1 MNCSFCGKDH
11 DVICSERIRVMNKTI
26 KTNLAKT
33 DRPVCSICE
42 EKVSTFSSKKFGHLC
57 SDSCYEIAQ
66 RGDDPSIPH
75 VVKNRK
81 GDLHFMQGEIRFPVD
96 YDLDKTLGAG
106 RYGHEPSC
114 LDKLMDSQLV
124 AFAQLNNLFID
135 PFVRYLVESP
145 LRGIV
150 QLTWYRDLGIQ
161 HDDIHLVRNQ
171 ELRVRDYVR
180 HLAEYKPGE
189 DGIGVKKNHKVTAK
203 QETMHK
209 SFKTKPGHF
218 RLAGGRERQL
228 FGVIYELSE
237 KGKNPVP
244 FPKIVE
250 AAEKKVKTKQN
261 IEKITIRFLKVL
273 LEAGAIE
280 EVK

>member
-11 DVICSERIRVMNKTI
+11 EGSCPERIRIMNKTV
-26 KTNLAKT
+26 KMNLAKT
-33 DRPVCSICE
+33 DRPMCGICQR
-42 EKVSTFSSKKFGHLC
+42 KTSTFSSKKFGHLC

-66 RGDDPSIPH
+66 RGNNPSVPH

-106 RYGHEPSC
+106 MYGHEPSC
-114 LDKLMDSQLV
+114 LDKLMDSQV
-124 AFAQLNNLFID
+124 VTFAGLNNIPVD

-150 QLTWYRDLGIQ
+150 QLTWYRDLNVQ
-161 HDDIHLVRNQ
+161 HDDANLVKNQ
-171 ELRVRDYVR
+171 EIRIRDYKR
-180 HLAEYKPGE
+180 NLAEYKPGE
-189 DGIGVKKNHKVTAK
+189 DGVGVKKNQRVSAK
-203 QETMHK
+203 QEAMHK

-218 RLAGGRERQL
+218 KVASGRERQL
-228 FGVIYELSE
+228 FEVIYELSE
-237 KGKNPVP
+237 KGKHPVP

-250 AAEKKVKTKQN
+250 SAEKKVKTKQN
-261 IEKITIRFLKVL
+261 IEKIVVRFLKVL
-273 LEAGAIE
+273 LESGAVE
-280 EVK
+280 ETK

>member
-1 MNCSFCGKDH
+1 MMCSFCGKDH
-11 DVICSERIRVMNKTI
+11 EGICSERTRIMNKAI

-33 DRPVCSICE
+33 DRPACVICG
-42 EKVSTFSSKKFGHLC
+42 KVSKFSSKKFGHLC

-66 RGDDPSIPH
+66 RGDDPSVPH

-81 GDLHFMQGEIRFPVD
+81 GDLHFMQGDVRFPID

-124 AFAQLNNLFID
+124 QFAQLNHITVD
-135 PFVRYLVESP
+135 PFVRFLVESP

-150 QLTWYRDLGIQ
+150 QLTWYRDLNVA
-161 HDDIHLVRNQ
+161 HDDLYLVKNQ
-171 ELRVRDYVR
+171 ENRIKLYERQ
-180 HLAEYKPGE
+180 LKEYQPGE
-189 DGIGVKKNHKVTAK
+189 DGIGRKKGQKVTAK

-209 SFKTKPGHF
+209 SFKTKTGHF
-218 RLAGGRERQL
+218 KLSSGRERQL
-228 FGVIYELSE
+228 FEVIYNLSD
-237 KGKNPVP
+237 KGKKAVP
-244 FPKIVE
+244 FPQIVE
-250 AAEKKVKTKQN
+250 AAKQKVKTKQD

-273 LEAGAIE
+273 LEAGSVE
-280 EVK
+280 EVR